1 MAEAKAICGSCGA
14 GVMWGAERCAA
25 CGEPLV
31 WQQGALRKCDVCGQ
45 ANPPGAA
52 SCSGCGARLTAGKA
66 RSVEQAVRPKPKAG
80 KSRGEAGS
88 TRRFEPWQIISFV
101 AVGAL
106 LAVLL
111 YVELARDHAP
121 VAASAAPAPPAG
133 MPALQAPPVTDLGPL
148 EAAVAAAPDD
158 ADALLRLANALHDNG
173 MYLRAVETYKKYLR
187 LQPRNPDARVDMGVC
202 YYELGLTDTINQG
215 RYFSLAIEE
224 MEAAFR
230 SAPAHQPS
238 VFNLGVV
245 HLQKG
250 DLETSNR
257 WFRKAVEL
265 NATSDLGAKA
275 KQLLEQHSFNP

>member
-14 GVMWGAERCAA
+14 GVTWGAERCAA

-52 SCSGCGARLTAGKA
+52 SCSGCGARLTSGKS

-106 LAVLL
+106 LAILL

-230 SAPAHQPS
+230 SAPSHQPS

-245 HLQKG
+245 YLQKG

>member
-1 MAEAKAICGSCGA
+1 MAEAKAVCGSCGA
-14 GVMWGAERCAA
+14 GVVWGAERCAA

-31 WQQGALRKCDVCGQ
+31 WQQGVMRKCDVCGQ
-45 ANPPGAA
+45 ANPPAA
-52 SCSGCGARLTAGKA
+52 ATCSGCGARLTGGKA
-66 RSVEQAVRPKPKAG
+66 RSVEQAVRPKPKPG
-80 KSRGEAGS
+80 RPREEGGS
-88 TRRFEPWQIISFV
+88 KGRFEPWQIISFV

-121 VAASAAPAPPAG
+121 LASSAAAAPPSG
-133 MPALQAPPVTDLGPL
+133 MPMLQAPPATDLAPL
-148 EAAVAAAPDD
+148 EAAVAAAPGN
-158 ADALLRLANALHDNG
+158 ADALLSLANALHDNG
-173 MYLRAVETYKKYLR
+173 MFLRAVETYKKYLR
-187 LQPRNPDARVDMGVC
+187 LQPKNADARVDMGVC
-202 YYELGLTDTINQG
+202 YYELGLVDTINQG

-245 HLQKG
+245 HLQRG

>member
-1 MAEAKAICGSCGA
+1 MARRKQYADLRL
-14 GVMWGAERCAA
+14 GVTGGVAERVLR
-25 CGEPLV
+25 CGEPLGV
-31 WQQGALRKCDVCGQ
+31 GSRAHAQVRCVRAGESAGALQLVPAVGTVDCGEGAQ
-45 ANPPGAA
+45 RGAA
-52 SCSGCGARLTAGKA
+52 VR
-66 RSVEQAVRPKPKAG
+66 RSLKPA
-80 KSRGEAGS
+80 SPRGGRS
-88 TRRFEPWQIISFV
+88 TRRLSHGRSSPSSQ
-101 AVGAL
+101 VGAL
-106 LAVLL
+106 LAILL

-230 SAPAHQPS
+230 SAPSHQPS

-275 KQLLEQHSFNP
+275 KQLLERHSFNP